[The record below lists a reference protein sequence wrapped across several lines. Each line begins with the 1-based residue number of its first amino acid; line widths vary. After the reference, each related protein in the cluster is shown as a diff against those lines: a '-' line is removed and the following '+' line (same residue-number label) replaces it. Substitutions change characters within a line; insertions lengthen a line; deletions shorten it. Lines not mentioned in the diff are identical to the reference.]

1 MYWWSRYGSYRPGA
15 WGLPHMG
22 DVIKD
27 YSIRRGFYS
36 QDAFAIAVG
45 CSKRMIDYWEN
56 TMYLTEIERRVFLAK
71 LLRIPPALLGLTIYN
86 VLDDPHVIENYTAS
100 LKRMTELAEEDSYY
114 AYEDILVLGWEC
126 LRKGGIP
133 QVAERVNRRLRKLE
147 VIVQNC
153 PAEEKEAWLILLFQY
168 YRLSSSFSRHAM
180 PSSGGLQSISIA
192 IALAE
197 ELDDVELIATSHMHR
212 ATHNVTLNRV
222 SDAKNDIDVAI
233 TYANRVRTS
242 LKGNIYL
249 RAADI
254 NSHLGGDT
262 AIREENKRLHGLA
275 ANLAYD
281 LKESNTYDRTFQI
294 LNTSAVHHER
304 AKVLIKLHEFDPKLE
319 HLKDAENELNL
330 VKKSFSPD
338 LVEWQLFFALTEG
351 RLRIAQGEI
360 TESALVGKEALKT
373 ARLLSS
379 QRGIADVTTLYL
391 DLKGK
396 SPHNV
401 EVINLGV
408 QLGLF

>member
-1 MYWWSRYGSYRPGA
+1 MHWWERFGSYRPGA

-22 DVIKD
+22 DVIRD
-27 YSIRRGFYS
+27 YRMRRGFYS
-36 QDAFAIAVG
+36 QDVWASAAGV
-45 CSKRMIDYWEN
+45 SRRMVDYWEN
-56 TMYLTEIERRVFLAK
+56 TMYLTEMERRIFLAK
-71 LLRIPPALLGLTIYN
+71 LLRIPPALLGLTVYS
-86 VLDDPHVIENYTAS
+86 VMDDMYAIENYTES

-133 QVAERVNRRLRKLE
+133 QVVERINRRLKKLQD
-147 VIVQNC
+147 IVHSC
-153 PAEEKEAWLILLFQY
+153 PAEEREAWLVLLCQY
-168 YRLSSSFSRHAM
+168 YRLSSALSRHAM
-180 PSSGGLQSISIA
+180 PSGGIQSISSA
-192 IALAE
+192 ISLAE
-197 ELDDVELIATSHMHR
+197 ELDDVELIAVSHMHR
-212 ATHNVTLNRV
+212 ATHYVALNRV
-222 SDAKNDIDVAI
+222 GDAKHDIDAALH
-233 TYANRVRTS
+233 YANRVRTP

-254 NSHLGGDT
+254 NSHLGGDR

-275 ANLAYD
+275 ANLTYD

-294 LNTSAVHHER
+294 LNTSSVHHER
-304 AKVLIKLHEFDPKLE
+304 AKALIKLYEFDPKAQ

-330 VKKSFSPD
+330 VRKSFSPD

-360 TESALVGKEALKT
+360 TQSALVGKEALKT

-379 QRGIADVTTLYL
+379 TSGIADVTMLYL
-391 DLKGK
+391 DLKERHPK
-396 SPHNV
+396 NV

-408 QLGLF
+408 QLGRF